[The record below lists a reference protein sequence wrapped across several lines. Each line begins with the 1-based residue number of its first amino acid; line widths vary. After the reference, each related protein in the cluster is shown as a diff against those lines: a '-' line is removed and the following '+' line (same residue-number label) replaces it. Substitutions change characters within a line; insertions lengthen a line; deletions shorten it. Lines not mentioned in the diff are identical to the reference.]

1 MALSESSQEGSR
13 MPVPEYETAVAGHH
27 YGSADQGDGIG
38 EQVVTRTDD
47 MGDAKVS
54 IINATFVGHLALL
67 LSEEPQ
73 KYPRKAKWLI
83 ALVIAIAA
91 VAAPFG
97 SAVFFP
103 EEQQLR
109 SRRLGLGQLQTSGIH
124 EKEAKEW
131 AHSSWGRCVAPCWL
145 QYLEGQLQ
153 TLASRKKAVAEVEPN
168 VALSRTLSWVSSRQV
183 AQSTAKWLEILKM
196 ILIDPLSILLYL
208 RFPAVF

>member
-54 IINATFVGHLALL
+54 MSKSCSREGQTNNSYSAAVVVPRNKRQRLSGHLALL
-67 LSEEPQ
+67 PEVEEPQ

-97 SAVFFP
+97 SAVFF
-103 EEQQLR
+103 R
-109 SRRLGLGQLQTSGIH
+109 
-124 EKEAKEW
+124 
-131 AHSSWGRCVAPCWL
+131 
-145 QYLEGQLQ
+145 
-153 TLASRKKAVAEVEPN
+153 
-168 VALSRTLSWVSSRQV
+168 
-183 AQSTAKWLEILKM
+183 
-196 ILIDPLSILLYL
+196 
-208 RFPAVF
+208 